1 MCVEMSF
8 SALQLAELEKLALGN
23 DQKAVRQLAEY
34 YHQIGNEELAYKY
47 VDKGVVLKE
56 PYCVYLD
63 IVLKAAQLIPY
74 VLNRQDLAMLKDC
87 AEQGVAK
94 AGDLYCAYVAE
105 RQLYDSASEA
115 RSLAETI

>member
-47 VDKGVVLKE
+47 VEKGGVLQE
-56 PYCVYLD
+56 PYCVYGE
-63 IVLKAAQLIPY
+63 IVL
-74 VLNRQDLAMLKDC
+74 
-87 AEQGVAK
+87 EVAR
-94 AGDLYCAYVAE
+94 GC
-105 RQLYDSASEA
+105 
-115 RSLAETI
+115 T